1 MTHKCEAD
9 GTGEP
14 KWRIYFDLGKGGD
27 TLHPGAVLD
36 TRAQADA
43 LVERARDWADA
54 YDEYRVVQVCPGP
67 EGTWLLCGGRDS
79 VRPASKDAAR

>member
-1 MTHKCEAD
+1 MTHKCEAG

-14 KWRIYFDLGKGGD
+14 RWRIYFDMAKGGD
-27 TLHPGAVLD
+27 TMHPGAVFETEAL
-36 TRAQADA
+36 ANEVAD
-43 LVERARDWADA
+43 RGRDWADA
-54 YDEYRVVQVCPGP
+54 YQEYRVVQVCPGP